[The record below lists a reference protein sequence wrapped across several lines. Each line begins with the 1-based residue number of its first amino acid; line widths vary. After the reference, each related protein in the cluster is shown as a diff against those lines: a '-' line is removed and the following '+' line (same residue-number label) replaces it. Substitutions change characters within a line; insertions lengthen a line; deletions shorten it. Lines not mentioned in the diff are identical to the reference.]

1 MRKYFNLT
9 VLFVAVAALVVG
21 SVWDYEIAK
30 AAYIGEMPR
39 ENIFGA
45 IFSYIGIIPTFV
57 GWSFIG
63 AGVVAIANG
72 SPYSKRATVWLRVFG
87 IALSVLSVF
96 YFPSTLFMVNKP
108 AYAIPWYI
116 AFPIGLII
124 LALVWYLGYKAAMRY
139 GDKERLLKTLLILG
153 AVTIFCWLFVVIVKE
168 LASRPRYRFVRS
180 SGIEEYF
187 CNWWQGGADIKDSI
201 SLSATSDEL
210 SSFPSGHSTY
220 SAFAVVLFPSIAE
233 LYESAKKYGI
243 LIFSAS
249 VLWWMATAASRMT
262 VGAHYL
268 SDVAF
273 GGILVVFA
281 YAIVTYVYKIV
292 LKKKA

>member
-30 AAYIGEMPR
+30 ATYIGEMPH

-57 GWSFIG
+57 GWSFIS

-72 SPYSKRATVWLRVFG
+72 SSYSQRATVWLRVFG
-87 IALSVLSVF
+87 ILLSVLSVF

-116 AFPIGLII
+116 AFPIGLLI
-124 LALVWYLGYKAAMRY
+124 LALAWYFGYKMAMRY
-139 GDKERLLKTLLILG
+139 NDKARLLKTLLILG
-153 AVTIFCWLFVVIVKE
+153 AITVVCWLFVTIVKE

-180 SGIEEYF
+180 LGIEEYF
-187 CNWWQGGADIKDSI
+187 RNWWQGGSDIKDSI
-201 SLSATSDEL
+201 LLSATSDEL

-233 LYESAKKYGI
+233 LYESAKKYRVW
-243 LIFSAS
+243 IFAAS
-249 VLWWMATAASRMT
+249 ILWWMATAASRMT

-273 GGILVVFA
+273 GGIIVVFA
-281 YAIVTYVYKIV
+281 YAIVTLAYKII